1 MDDDSG
7 MSASKGTA
15 ASDESLLS
23 PGEIAQTCRLS
34 LKTVYRAIGSGELP
48 ASRICNRLR
57 VRPTDLNAW
66 IDASRLDLPSR
77 GHSASALPSP
87 ISSARAGSF
96 RSALAARAPRKPT

>member
-15 ASDESLLS
+15 ASDETLLS
-23 PGEIAQTCRLS
+23 PGEIARRCRLS
-34 LKTVYRAIGSGELP
+34 LKTVYRAIGSGELR

-66 IDASRLDLPSR
+66 IDASRLERPSR
-77 GHSASALPSP
+77 GRSESAFPAPT
-87 ISSARAGSF
+87 SSAPAGSF
-96 RSALAARAPRKPT
+96 RSALAARAPRKPA